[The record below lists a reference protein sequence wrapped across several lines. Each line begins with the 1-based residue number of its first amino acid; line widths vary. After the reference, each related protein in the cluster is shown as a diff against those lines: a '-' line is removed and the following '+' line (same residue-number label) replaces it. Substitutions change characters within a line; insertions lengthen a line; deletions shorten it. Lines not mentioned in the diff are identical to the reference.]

1 MHRALQYELH
11 AGIMLLAF
19 AATIATGR
27 IEWLL
32 AAGIVAFTIM
42 FVLRRE
48 EYQQNGILGGPANWI
63 TLVRLVTLV
72 AATYLIGEQAS
83 MVYGAV
89 ILAIIIADGFDGY
102 VARKYNLATRFGAD
116 FDMET
121 DALLSC
127 ILSLIAYWHFDVSL
141 LVPAAGILRY
151 AFVILLRAPGLF
163 KYDPPKMPG
172 VRLIAVIFFI
182 SLITPYFIDPPLS
195 GWSMEIAS
203 GLIFFSFGREFYL
216 RYRVRA
222 GNRLEPRD

>member
-11 AGIMLLAF
+11 AGIMLAAF
-19 AATIATGR
+19 GITIATGR

-32 AAGIVAFTIM
+32 GAGVLAFAIM
-42 FVLRRE
+42 FILRRE
-48 EYQQNGILGGPANWI
+48 EYQQNGFLGGAANWI
-63 TLVRLVTLV
+63 TLVRLVTLIT
-72 AATYLIGEQAS
+72 ATYLVGQEAS

-89 ILAIIIADGFDGY
+89 ILSIIIADGFDGY
-102 VARKYNLATRFGAD
+102 VARKYKLATRFGAD

-141 LVPAAGILRY
+141 LVPAAGVLRY
-151 AFVILLRAPGLF
+151 AFVILLRATGLF

-195 GWSMEIAS
+195 GWSMEIAA
-203 GLIFFSFGREFYL
+203 GLIFFSFGRELYL

-222 GNRLEPRD
+222 GKALEPRD